1 MYSLHSLAR
10 VRYPH
15 PMGPTQRILK
25 AIGESPFWRVTG
37 RLHTALYRA
46 TGGRVGHAAG
56 AITNLLLTTT
66 GRKSGQQ
73 RTVPLAYME
82 DAGRFVV
89 VASNGG
95 SDRPPSW
102 WVNLRHDPKATVEVG
117 SRKVAVTARESTPEE
132 RGVLWPRLKAV
143 NPFFGQYEQI
153 TARHIPV
160 VILEPR

>member
-1 MYSLHSLAR
+1 MYSLHSRDRL
-10 VRYPH
+10 RYPQR
-15 PMGPTQRILK
+15 MERRMAAGQRILK

-46 TGGRVGHAAG
+46 TGGRVGHSAG

-66 GRKSGQQ
+66 GRKSGQA

-95 SDRPPSW
+95 ADRPPSW
-102 WVNLRHDPKATVEVG
+102 WVNLRHDPKATIEVG
-117 SRKVAVTARESTPEE
+117 
-132 RGVLWPRLKAV
+132 
-143 NPFFGQYEQI
+143 
-153 TARHIPV
+153 
-160 VILEPR
+160 

>member
-1 MYSLHSLAR
+1 MYSLHSRAR
-10 VRYPH
+10 LRYPH

-37 RLHTALYRA
+37 TPPHGPLSGDGRSRRPRRGGDHEPALDHDRPEVRPAAHRPAGLH
-46 TGGRVGHAAG
+46 G
-56 AITNLLLTTT
+56 
-66 GRKSGQQ
+66 
-73 RTVPLAYME
+73 

-117 SRKVAVTARESTPEE
+117 ARKVAVTARESTPEE
-132 RGVLWPRLKAV
+132 RSVLWPRLKAV

-153 TARHIPV
+153 TTRHIPV